1 MLGELR
7 WRLVQHV
14 LHMISPL
21 HAHNS
26 CLRFY
31 LDKQRPLSDFN
42 ASVFHYEWVD
52 TWIDFYNNEP
62 TAAVAPGDAHL
73 ILGGEAAMWAEQV
86 CVRARMVRA
95 CARARHSW
103 LRWMTSTGTAACGPA
118 RALLRSGCGL
128 HRPLSLTMQAPLP
141 GWSSTG
147 AAW

>member
-7 WRLVQHV
+7 GACFVQHV
-14 LHMISPL
+14 LARDLAAACNALTHT
-21 HAHNS
+21 S

-62 TAAVAPGDAHL
+62 TAAVAPGDVHL

-86 CVRARMVRA
+86 RA
-95 CARARHSW
+95 CACCARGITRVLLQH
-103 LRWMTSTGTAACGPA
+103 LPRHCNNCRVTVTIAA
-118 RALLRSGCGL
+118 
-128 HRPLSLTMQAPLP
+128 SL
-141 GWSSTG
+141 
-147 AAW
+147 

>member
-1 MLGELR
+1 M
-7 WRLVQHV
+7 HT
-14 LHMISPL
+14 

-62 TAAVAPGDAHL
+62 TAAVAPADAHL

-86 CVRARMVRA
+86 CARAWCALV
-95 CARARHSW
+95 CARV
-103 LRWMTSTGTAACGPA
+103 TGG
-118 RALLRSGCGL
+118 SGG
-128 HRPLSLTMQAPLP
+128 
-141 GWSSTG
+141 
-147 AAW
+147 